1 MKPNDLQNVPKASQG
16 FHKRLVQTLD
26 SLPERKD
33 GIPMKRKHLTK
44 LLIAAAVV
52 TVMAATVIAGGR
64 MLMITGHSYHGDDYQ
79 ELPTAAWAGEKIGAE
94 PKLTEEFSNGYTFDH
109 GGITQNEITTE
120 GNSKTQ
126 PYVTLDLTYR
136 KADESVELS
145 LSSVPTPVS
154 SDAEQIE
161 RDGITFH
168 YDSYTHKIVPVDY
181 KETEE
186 DKAAAANGELV
197 LGWGAETVEVYEFQ
211 ALVWEQNGV
220 QYHLYGHDL
229 TLTQDDLSD
238 MACELMAS

>member
-1 MKPNDLQNVPKASQG
+1 MKPNDLQNVPKAPQG

-120 GNSKTQ
+120 GNNKTQ
-126 PYVTLDLTYR
+126 PYTSLDLTYQ

-145 LSSVPTPVS
+145 LHGVALPIST
-154 SDAEQIE
+154 DAEQIE
-161 RDGITFH
+161 RDGITFY
-168 YDSYTHKIVPVDY
+168 YDSYTHKIVPVSY
-181 KETEE
+181 EETEA
-186 DKAAAANGELV
+186 DKAAVASGDLV
-197 LGWGAETVEVYEFQ
+197 LAWGAETVEIREFQ

-220 QYHLYGHDL
+220 QYDLYGLDMDL
-229 TLTQDDLSD
+229 NRDDLLD

>member
-1 MKPNDLQNVPKASQG
+1 MKPNDLQNVPKAPQG

-26 SLPERKD
+26 SLPERKE
-33 GIPMKRKHLTK
+33 GISMKRKTLTK

-64 MLMITGHSYHGDDYQ
+64 MLMISAHSYHGDDYY
-79 ELPTAAWAGEKIGAE
+79 ELPTAAWAKEKIGAE
-94 PKLTEEFSNGYTFDH
+94 PKLIAEFSNGYTFDH
-109 GGITQNEITTE
+109 
-120 GNSKTQ
+120 
-126 PYVTLDLTYR
+126 VTLDLTYR